1 MLDKGKGSVLEKLR
15 IIQLIEANF
24 QLIMRIFLGYRMDQ
38 SIENDI
44 RISKSNF
51 DSRKGYSIIKL
62 S

>member
-1 MLDKGKGSVLEKLR
+1 MLDKGKGSMLEKLR

-44 RISKSNF
+44 RISKFNF